1 MASGE
6 ERSVGRLI
14 GESRHKGSEVLW
26 MEEAKWGVKGEKSA
40 GVRVWRRVVV
50 LRVQV
55 VVRTIT
61 LGGRRTR
68 GQFRE
73 RERGM

>member
-1 MASGE
+1 M
-6 ERSVGRLI
+6 
-14 GESRHKGSEVLW
+14 W
-26 MEEAKWGVKGEKSA
+26 MDEAKWGVEGEKSA